1 MASITPPN
9 TKSSTS
15 HGLVVRSNALTIGA
29 LNEWGVRINRQL
41 TQVYEFGQVTR
52 AGAGPGE
59 PFETVPGNCTGMT
72 IEARR
77 FDLFLSLAERAFGT
91 PDITMLSQQYDPL
104 TMREGWATPGSS
116 SDFTR
121 VYNGAWC
128 QDKGRQL
135 DAKGD
140 RLVNVGMTF
149 MYTWAQ
155 LIEGTAASAA

>member
-1 MASITPPN
+1 MANITPPN
-9 TKSSTS
+9 TKTTTS
-15 HGLVVRSNALTIGA
+15 HGMVVRANAQTIGA
-29 LNEWGVRINRQL
+29 LNEWGVRINRTL

-59 PFETVPGNCTGMT
+59 PFETVPGNCSGMT

-77 FDLFLSLAERAFGT
+77 FDLFKLTAERAFGT
-91 PDITMLSQQYDPL
+91 PDITMLSQQYDAL
-104 TMREGWATPGSS
+104 TMREGWATPGAQ
-116 SDFTR
+116 DNFTR
-121 VYNGAWC
+121 VYNGVWI

-140 RLVNVGMTF
+140 RLVNVGLTF

-155 LIEGTAASAA
+155 LIPGTATP